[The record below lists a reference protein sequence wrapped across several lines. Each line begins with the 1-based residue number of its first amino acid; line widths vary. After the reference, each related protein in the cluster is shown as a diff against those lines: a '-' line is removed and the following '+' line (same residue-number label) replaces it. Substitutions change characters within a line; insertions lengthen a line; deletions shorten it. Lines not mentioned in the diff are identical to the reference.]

1 MRMDFFATA
10 ALFGDTSEQSRI
22 EDPVKRARLADFV
35 QAGMLLDPDTMSIAA
50 RMFLPMM
57 LRMNR
62 TAATRVLQHPFS
74 YPQRLPEMPNDMC
87 SF

>member
-1 MRMDFFATA
+1 MDFFATA
-10 ALFGDTSEQSRI
+10 LLFGNVSEQSRI
-22 EDPVKRARLADFV
+22 QDSVQRARLADFV
-35 QAGMLLDPDTMSIAA
+35 QAGMLLDPDIMSIAA

-57 LRMNR
+57 QRMNR